1 MNNSYI
7 SLIAMVVAVFCAGM
21 YLRGESVRK
30 QEIKQEIEAIKAR
43 QQEILGMVAQINA
56 VAMEKDQM
64 LLAQI
69 DSAQSYIQTL
79 NDRKNLSYDR
89 IKTINTEIE
98 KIQVDIDSSRQAL
111 QRATRQGFGFA
122 PRPQPPF
129 PTEQP

>member
-1 MNNSYI
+1 MNTSYV

-30 QEIKQEIEAIKAR
+30 QEIKKEIQAIKER
-43 QQEILGMVAQINA
+43 QQEILGMVAQINQI
-56 VAMEKDQM
+56 AMEKDKM

-98 KIQVDIDSSRQAL
+98 KIQVDIDSSRRAL
-111 QRATRQGFGFA
+111 NRATRQGFGFV
-122 PRPQPPF
+122 PKPVPLPI
-129 PTEQP
+129 EE

>member
-1 MNNSYI
+1 MNTNYV
-7 SLIAMVVAVFCAGM
+7 SLIAMVVAVFCTGM

-30 QEIKQEIEAIKAR
+30 QDIKKEIEAIKAR

-56 VAMEKDQM
+56 VAMEKDKM

-69 DSAQSYIQTL
+69 DSAQTYIQAL

-98 KIQVDIDSSRQAL
+98 KIQVDIDSSRRAL
-111 QRATRQGFGFA
+111 NRATRQGFGFI
-122 PRPQPPF
+122 PKPIPLPIE
-129 PTEQP
+129 EQ